1 MIIPVL
7 LVGGSGTRL
16 WPVSRKSYPKQF
28 TAFDDGPSLFQ
39 QSVTRLMGP
48 DFAPPMVTTQADFRF
63 VVAQQLEEIGLQGA
77 DILVEPSSRN
87 TAPAILAAAER
98 VAHHDPDAV
107 MLIAPSDHAIR
118 DHAGFLAAV
127 QEGARL
133 AQQGQIVTFGVVPDR
148 AETGF
153 GYLELDGEARPGQVS
168 GLRGFVE
175 KPDQD
180 RAARMIAEGRYLWNA
195 GLFMFTARRL
205 IEAFRQHAPAF
216 LPPVQEAVQ
225 RGRGDLDFF
234 KLAPEPWMRLP
245 DQSIDYAVMER
256 VSGLSVVP
264 LDVGWSDLGDWGG
277 LWRQSGGGV
286 VAGDHTTAIEC
297 EDVLLMSQAPDME
310 LVGIGLRNLVAV
322 ATKDAVLV
330 ADMDHAQD
338 VRLAVSQ
345 LRQRDCAQADQH
357 SVDHR
362 PWGWFET
369 LILGER
375 FRVKRI
381 HVHPGAALSLQSHV
395 HRAEHWVV
403 VSGTAR
409 VTIGADV
416 RLLGENQ
423 SVYVPLGEIHRLE
436 NPGRLPVVLIEVQ
449 TGAYLGEDDIT
460 RYEDVYARDTAAP
473 PAMRAAQARASLAG

>member
-39 QSVTRLMGP
+39 QTVTRLNGP
-48 DFAPPMVTTQADFRF
+48 GFAPPMVTTQADFRF
-63 VVAQQLEEIGLQGA
+63 IVAQQLEEIGVRGG

-87 TAPAILAAAER
+87 TAPAILAAAVQ
-98 VAHHDPDAV
+98 VARTDPDAV
-107 MLIAPSDHAIR
+107 MLVAPSDHAIR
-118 DHAGFLAAV
+118 DPDGFLNAV
-127 QEGARL
+127 QQGARL
-133 AQQGQIVTFGVVPDR
+133 ARQGRIVTFGIVPDR
-148 AETGF
+148 PETGF
-153 GYLELDGEARPGQVS
+153 GYLELDGPAIAGQAAA
-168 GLRGFVE
+168 LLGFVE
-175 KPDQD
+175 KPD
-180 RAARMIAEGRYLWNA
+180 RETAARMAADGRHLWNA
-195 GLFMFTARRL
+195 GVFMFTARSL
-205 IEAFRQHAPAF
+205 MEAFEQHAPDF
-216 LPPVQEAVQ
+216 MSPVQEAVL
-225 RGRGDLDFF
+225 RGQGDLDFF
-234 KLAPEPWMRLP
+234 KLAAEPWMRLP

-256 VSGLSVVP
+256 ASGLCVVP
-264 LDVGWSDLGDWGG
+264 LDVGWSDLGGWDG
-277 LWRQSGGGV
+277 LWRQAGGGV
-286 VAGDHTTAIEC
+286 VTGDRATAIDC
-297 EDVLLMSQAPDME
+297 EDVFLMSQAPDME
-310 LVGIGLRNLVAV
+310 VVGVGLRNLVAV

-345 LRQRDCAQADQH
+345 LRDRDCPQADRH
-357 SVDHR
+357 STDHR

-369 LILGER
+369 LVLGER

-409 VTIGADV
+409 VTIGNDV

-460 RYEDVYARDTAAP
+460 RYEDVYARDTV
-473 PAMRAAQARASLAG
+473 AAQQPAPRLRVHG